1 MSDNMRMPGA
11 WESDSEEPSTTAH
24 SFVDSQPREP
34 PQPNRRASP
43 PPYPPPPQ
51 RRHIPLPATT
61 QGRNI
66 SLLTMTQSR
75 KGRHIPLPTTAK
87 GRHIPPPTVQNRRA
101 SFPQTTKPVS
111 EYGFFADSSDDE
123 NGDAVVDQKK
133 PIVIAVLGKTGSGK
147 TSLIKAVTGKDLKVG
162 HGLTSCTEDVLPVS
176 CRIGNENVILV
187 DTPGFSD
194 TNVTDTEILRRIAE
208 WMKDFY
214 DDGFLLSGII
224 YLYRYSNGR
233 SLKNVVLATTMWEKV
248 DKNKGLERELELQNN
263 FWKDMI
269 GDGST
274 VASIMSETGGEA
286 RELVISLLKNK
297 PLSTK
302 LQEEL
307 QGGKTLDQTEAGTEI
322 REDIVKLVQQLKK
335 EKEADIAELKLAK
348 ESHCDA

>member
-1 MSDNMRMPGA
+1 M
-11 WESDSEEPSTTAH
+11 
-24 SFVDSQPREP
+24 
-34 PQPNRRASP
+34 
-43 PPYPPPPQ
+43 
-51 RRHIPLPATT
+51 
-61 QGRNI
+61 
-66 SLLTMTQSR
+66 
-75 KGRHIPLPTTAK
+75 
-87 GRHIPPPTVQNRRA
+87 
-101 SFPQTTKPVS
+101 
-111 EYGFFADSSDDE
+111 
-123 NGDAVVDQKK
+123 
-133 PIVIAVLGKTGSGK
+133 
-147 TSLIKAVTGKDLKVG
+147 
-162 HGLTSCTEDVLPVS
+162 
-176 CRIGNENVILV
+176 

-224 YLYRYSNGR
+224 YLYSISDTRMDGPSLRNLRMMRKLCGTS

-307 QGGKTLDQTEAGTEI
+307 QSGKTLDQTEAGTEI

-335 EKEADIAELKLAK
+335 DYEADIAELKLAQ
-348 ESHCDA
+348 ESRKTTLYDLTVNRIPIDCDA